1 MPRKTTASAASKQTA
16 EKPEQVVEV
25 AQDAPVEEKAKFTAK
40 ERVLEP
46 HTLVSVRNGFNGK
59 LVYRSS
65 RTGERFV
72 WDGFGSELDMELQD
86 LRSAK
91 NSAKGYF
98 EKNWFMIDD
107 IDVLKYLGVERMY
120 RNSLS
125 IDNFD
130 EIFSLPQDKLKAR
143 LDVIPKGQRSSVV
156 YRARQL
162 INDGTIDSIKVIR
175 TLEESL
181 GVELIEK

>member
-1 MPRKTTASAASKQTA
+1 MPRKTTASAATNNTANTVAEEQVEPQA
-16 EKPEQVVEV
+16 EKTRY
-25 AQDAPVEEKAKFTAK
+25 KAKARK
-40 ERVLEP
+40 LEP
-46 HTLVSVRNGFNGK
+46 HTMVAVRNGFNGK

-72 WDGFGSELDMELQD
+72 WDGFGAVLDMELQD

-98 EKNWFMIDD
+98 ENNWFMIDD
-107 IDVLKYLGVERMY
+107 IDVLEYLGVERMY

-130 EIFSLPQDKLKAR
+130 EIFKMPPDKMKECIASLPN
-143 LDVIPKGQRSSVV
+143 GQRSSII

-162 INDGTIDSIKVIR
+162 IDDGVIDSIKVIK

>member
-1 MPRKTTASAASKQTA
+1 MPRKSTASSSSTAASNTA
-16 EKPEQVVEV
+16 VQ
-25 AQDAPVEEKAKFTAK
+25 EEKQKYKAKARK
-40 ERVLEP
+40 LEP
-46 HTLVSVRNGFNGK
+46 HTLVAVRNGFNGK
-59 LVYRSS
+59 LVYRST

-72 WDGFGSELDMELQD
+72 WDGLGAVLDMELQD
-86 LRSAK
+86 LRAAK

-98 EKNWFMIDD
+98 ENNWFMIDD
-107 IDVLKYLGVERMY
+107 MDVLVYLGVERMY

-130 EIFSLPQDKLKAR
+130 EIFKLPQEQLKER
-143 LDVIPKGQRSSVV
+143 LASIPSGQRSSVI

-162 INDGTIDSIKVIR
+162 IDEGAIDSIKVIR